1 MLFPEGLVVVD
12 TEGVEPVVVD
22 TVTGDVD
29 VDSVTELLLVVS
41 MVTVLVGVL
50 GVVEVVVDGA
60 LFSNEHSLLTF

>member
-1 MLFPEGLVVVD
+1 VLFPEGLVVVD

>member
-22 TVTGDVD
+22 TVIGDVD